1 MTAPLNAANIS
12 NRRQHL
18 EFAIDTISKRAE
30 GHAILEH
37 KEADKLRQKLRGK
50 VLDLLDDWEKI
61 ADKGLLQYQEEAGKA
76 PPLLRNFLDPELKK
90 LGADNPAHKFRA
102 QRSLRD
108 VEPVVELWVINP
120 DNVEIDGEES

>member
-1 MTAPLNAANIS
+1 MRLILPIAVS
-12 NRRQHL
+12 
-18 EFAIDTISKRAE
+18 ISKRAE
-30 GHAILEH
+30 GHDSELDDKA
-37 KEADKLRQKLRGK
+37 ADRLRQKLRGK

-76 PPLLRNFLDPELKK
+76 PPLLRNFLDPDLKK